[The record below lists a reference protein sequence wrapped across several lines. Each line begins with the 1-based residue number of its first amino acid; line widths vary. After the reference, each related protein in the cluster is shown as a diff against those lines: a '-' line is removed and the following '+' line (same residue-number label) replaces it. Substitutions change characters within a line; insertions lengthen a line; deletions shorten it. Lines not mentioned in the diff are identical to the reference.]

1 MDPTEY
7 LLHPLLSSGI
17 GALVRTFTT
26 LKRAGGKCTFFAP
39 SKQVIMPQH
48 NGCNRLHNNR
58 PTSAALYRNASRNI
72 GMQQPSSKTRRP
84 RRRRCGSFAHGL
96 GGKSI

>member
-7 LLHPLLSSGI
+7 LLQPLLSSGI

-48 NGCNRLHNNR
+48 NGCNRLHKNR
-58 PTSAALYRNASRNI
+58 PTSAELCRSASRNT
-72 GMQQPSSKTRRP
+72 GTQPPS
-84 RRRRCGSFAHGL
+84 
-96 GGKSI
+96 